1 MERSYWVYILVSMNG
16 NAMYIGVTNNLE
28 NRIHEH
34 RAGKGS
40 AFAKRYRAAKVVYAE
55 EYDNPGDA
63 IAREKQL
70 KGWRRERKNE
80 LVRRFNP
87 QFREWL
93 PAVQGLTPAA
103 WLALGPSASPQDD
116 GKQD

>member
-1 MERSYWVYILVSMNG
+1 MSGRQFWVYILTSSSG

-28 NRIHEH
+28 NRVWEH
-34 RAGKGS
+34 RNGTGS
-40 AFAKRYRAAKVVYAE
+40 EFAKKYRITRLVYAK

-80 LVRRFNP
+80 LVRTINP
-87 QFREWL
+87 EFRDL
-93 PAVQGLTPAA
+93 MPAA
-103 WLALGPSASPQDD
+103 
-116 GKQD
+116 